1 MVSAFITVHSF
12 LPWRNSLLTASMAS
26 KQAGQVDIG
35 QLPIPQLN
43 QLVQQLEQVK
53 SPCLFFI
60 QRYQAKFCRR
70 SEINRIYY
78 GVTYFNSL
86 RSLYKQI
93 FCSLFKKRL
102 EAKYWNR
109 EIYWT
114 SIIWHEIWKQI
125 LEQVGAKCP
134 NSLWAYLK
142 WSKICYN
149 ILLNLLIFEDRRY
162 YRILSAVLFSRE
174 KKKFDL

>member
-142 WSKICYN
+142 WSKMLQHFIK
-149 ILLNLLIFEDRRY
+149 
-162 YRILSAVLFSRE
+162 STVLWG
-174 KKKFDL
+174 

>member
-26 KQAGQVDIG
+26 KQPGQVDIG

-78 GVTYFNSL
+78 VVTYFNSL

-125 LEQVGAKCP
+125 LNRSGP
-134 NSLWAYLK
+134 NAQIAFGHISNEAR
-142 WSKICYN
+142 CYN